1 VTTLSTILLYGG
13 AAIIFVWGAA
23 HVAATRGVVAGFGE
37 LSPDNR
43 KIITME
49 WVAEGLALSFVGAL
63 VFVARLFLGGAGRV
77 AYLSA
82 AAFLLVLAALSSLTG
97 ARTSVLPMKL
107 CPYVKTASAAA
118 FILGTF
124 L

>member
-1 VTTLSTILLYGG
+1 MVNDILLYAGS
-13 AAIIFVWGAA
+13 AVIFVWGAA

-49 WVAEGLALSFVGAL
+49 WIAEGLALSFIGVL
-63 VFVARLFLGGAGRV
+63 VSVAKVFLREAAGV
-77 AYLSA
+77 VYLAS
-82 AAFLLVLAALSSLTG
+82 AAFLVVMAALSSFTG

-107 CPYVKTASAAA
+107 CPFVKTVTAAA

>member
-1 VTTLSTILLYGG
+1 V
-13 AAIIFVWGAA
+13 IFVWGAA

-49 WVAEGLALSFVGAL
+49 WIAEGLALCFVGAL
-63 VFVARLFLGGAGRV
+63 VYVARVFLGGAGRV
-77 AYLSA
+77 VYLAS
-82 AAFLLVLAALSSLTG
+82 AAFLLVMAALSSFTG

-107 CPYVKTASAAA
+107 CPFVKTATAAA

-124 L
+124 M

>member
-1 VTTLSTILLYGG
+1 MINGILLYGG
-13 AAIIFVWGAA
+13 AAVIFLWGAA

-37 LSPDNR
+37 LSPDNKR
-43 KIITME
+43 IITME
-49 WVAEGLALSFVGAL
+49 WIAEGLALCFVGVVVSLAKL
-63 VFVARLFLGGAGRV
+63 SLGEAGRV
-77 AYLSA
+77 VYQAS

-107 CPYVKTASAAA
+107 CPYVKTAVAAA
-118 FILGTF
+118 FVLGTF

>member
-1 VTTLSTILLYGG
+1 MVNDILLYAGS
-13 AAIIFVWGAA
+13 AVIFIWGAA

-49 WVAEGLALSFVGAL
+49 WIAEGLALCFVGAL
-63 VFVARLFLGGAGRV
+63 VFVARVFLGDAGGV
-77 AYLSA
+77 VFLAS
-82 AAFLLVLAALSSLTG
+82 AAFLLVMAALSSFTG

-107 CPYVKTASAAA
+107 CPFVKTAAAAA

>member
-1 VTTLSTILLYGG
+1 MVNDILLYAG
-13 AAIIFVWGAA
+13 AAAIFLWGAA

-49 WVAEGLALSFVGAL
+49 WVAEGLALCFVGAL
-63 VFVARLFLGGAGRV
+63 VFVARLFLGGAGGV
-77 AYLSA
+77 VYLAS
-82 AAFLLVLAALSSLTG
+82 AAFLLVLAALSSFTG

-107 CPYVKTASAAA
+107 CPFVKTAAAAA

>member
-1 VTTLSTILLYGG
+1 MVNDILLYAGS
-13 AAIIFVWGAA
+13 AVIFAWGAA

-49 WVAEGLALSFVGAL
+49 WIAEGLALCFVGAL
-63 VFVARLFLGGAGRV
+63 VFAAKIFQDGMGSAV
-77 AYLSA
+77 YLVS
-82 AAFLLVLAALSSLTG
+82 AAFLLVMAALSSFTG

-107 CPYVKTASAAA
+107 CPFVKTAAAAA
-118 FILGTF
+118 FVLGTF

>member
-1 VTTLSTILLYGG
+1 MINDVLLYAG
-13 AAIIFVWGAA
+13 AAAIFLWGAA

-49 WVAEGLALSFVGAL
+49 WIAEGLALCFVGAL
-63 VFVARLFLGGAGRV
+63 VFVARVFLGGAGGV
-77 AYLSA
+77 VYLAS
-82 AAFLLVLAALSSLTG
+82 AAFLLVLAVLSSFTG

-107 CPYVKTASAAA
+107 CPFVKTAAAAA

>member
-1 VTTLSTILLYGG
+1 MLNVILLYAG
-13 AAIIFVWGAA
+13 AAAIFLWGAA
-23 HVAATRGVVAGFGE
+23 HVAATRGVVTGFGE

-49 WVAEGLALSFVGAL
+49 WIAEGLALCFVGVL
-63 VFVARLFLGGAGRV
+63 VFVARLALGGAGDV
-77 AYLSA
+77 VYLAS
-82 AAFLLVLAALSSLTG
+82 AAFLLVLAALSSFTG

-107 CPYVKTASAAA
+107 CPFVKTAVAAA

>member
-1 VTTLSTILLYGG
+1 MVNDILLYAGS
-13 AAIIFVWGAA
+13 AVIFIWGAA

-49 WVAEGLALSFVGAL
+49 WIAEGLALCFVGAL
-63 VFVARLFLGGAGRV
+63 VFVARVFLGDAGGV
-77 AYLSA
+77 VFLAG
-82 AAFLLVLAALSSLTG
+82 AAFLLVMAALSSFTG

-107 CPYVKTASAAA
+107 CPFVKTAAAAA

>member
-1 VTTLSTILLYGG
+1 MLNVILLYAG
-13 AAIIFVWGAA
+13 AAAIFLWGAA
-23 HVAATRGVVAGFGE
+23 HVAATCGVVAGFGE

-49 WVAEGLALSFVGAL
+49 WIAEGLALCFVGVL
-63 VFVARLFLGGAGRV
+63 VFVARLALGGGGDV
-77 AYLSA
+77 VYLAS
-82 AAFLLVLAALSSLTG
+82 AAFLLILAALSSFTG

-107 CPYVKTASAAA
+107 CPFVKTAVAAA

>member
-1 VTTLSTILLYGG
+1 MLNVILLYAG
-13 AAIIFVWGAA
+13 ATVIFLWGAA

-49 WVAEGLALSFVGAL
+49 WIAEGLALCFVGFL
-63 VFVARLFLGGAGRV
+63 VFVARLFLGGAGGV
-77 AYLSA
+77 VYLAS
-82 AAFLLVLAALSSLTG
+82 AAFLLVLAVLSSFTG

-107 CPYVKTASAAA
+107 CPFVKTAVAAA